1 MNLTKG
7 ENMRD
12 ITITINEKE
21 LIDLIIALGNYN
33 IHKLRTKDMSRE
45 SNRAIHSV
53 NSILKPSKVLNE
65 NLCLA
70 VEICSY
76 SGWPFTKT

>member
-45 SNRAIHSV
+45 SNRAIYSV
-53 NSILKPSKVLNE
+53 NSILKKIKKVT
-65 NLCLA
+65 
-70 VEICSY
+70 ID
-76 SGWPFTKT
+76 GGK

>member
-53 NSILKPSKVLNE
+53 NSILKKIQKVTNK
-65 NLCLA
+65 
-70 VEICSY
+70 
-76 SGWPFTKT
+76 PKF